1 VAELDLAHDRCIELR
16 GRAWHVWLRRGVLP
30 AFAAFCVLGLVGV
43 FGQHSTTAAVTAPRA
58 SLRVDAPSRLRGSLL
73 YQARFV
79 IRAGPR
85 RLSQPKLILG
95 ENWFDNVTLNSTTPD
110 PSAENSRGGRFS
122 MAFPPIEARHA
133 LTVLSEWQVNPTA
146 KLGRRSLSAAVADG
160 NTRLARLQR
169 TLTILP

>member
-1 VAELDLAHDRCIELR
+1 
-16 GRAWHVWLRRGVLP
+16 
-30 AFAAFCVLGLVGV
+30 
-43 FGQHSTTAAVTAPRA
+43 
-58 SLRVDAPSRLRGSLL
+58 
-73 YQARFV
+73 
-79 IRAGPR
+79 
-85 RLSQPKLILG
+85 
-95 ENWFDNVTLNSTTPD
+95 
-110 PSAENSRGGRFS
+110 